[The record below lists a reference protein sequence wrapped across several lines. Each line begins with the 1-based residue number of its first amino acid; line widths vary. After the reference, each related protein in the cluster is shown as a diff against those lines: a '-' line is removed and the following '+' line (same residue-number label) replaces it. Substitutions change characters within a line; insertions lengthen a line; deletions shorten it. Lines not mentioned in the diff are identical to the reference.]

1 MQFQNKNVKP
11 RKRSYYRFSK
21 NYPSKSGN
29 IYAIGESRTRRKKEK
44 RNRIIF
50 YASLILVFA
59 AVFLVV
65 SVARN
70 LSRRPIDGSA
80 QSLADSYDGQL
91 KALEM
96 PDEALGGGIAYEL
109 FRTQLKS
116 DKANAVVVELKRAD
130 GKLNY
135 NSAVQTALDI
145 GACTDAYENA
155 AQTIERLKADGYKII
170 ARVYCFE
177 DPLAASM
184 LKGSAVTMQDGTT
197 VWLDNSAQNDGN
209 PWLNPYSQTAQDYLF
224 GIIGEC
230 ASMGADTVMLNSVSF
245 PTGELTDTAFFS
257 GEAESVE
264 SRNSVLHTF
273 VSKAA
278 EFCGE
283 TQVAVCTDINS
294 ALNGNE
300 QLYAGSMFD
309 SEALFNAVDFTGFSQ
324 TDAFPVGSAS
334 SQGMDKAAFISSAVP
349 ILIQKTEENYTTKS
363 LLPIIDD
370 EAYVSILEN
379 SGINN
384 YILIQK
390 TDT

>member
-11 RKRSYYRFSK
+11 RKKSYYRFSK

-50 YASLILVFA
+50 YASLVLVFA

-80 QSLADSYDGQL
+80 QGLADSYDGQL

-135 NSAVQTALDI
+135 NSSVQTALDI

-155 AQTIERLKADGYKII
+155 AQT
-170 ARVYCFE
+170 
-177 DPLAASM
+177 
-184 LKGSAVTMQDGTT
+184 
-197 VWLDNSAQNDGN
+197 
-209 PWLNPYSQTAQDYLF
+209 
-224 GIIGEC
+224 
-230 ASMGADTVMLNSVSF
+230 
-245 PTGELTDTAFFS
+245 
-257 GEAESVE
+257 
-264 SRNSVLHTF
+264 
-273 VSKAA
+273 
-278 EFCGE
+278 
-283 TQVAVCTDINS
+283 VA
-294 ALNGNE
+294 
-300 QLYAGSMFD
+300 
-309 SEALFNAVDFTGFSQ
+309 
-324 TDAFPVGSAS
+324 
-334 SQGMDKAAFISSAVP
+334 
-349 ILIQKTEENYTTKS
+349 
-363 LLPIIDD
+363 
-370 EAYVSILEN
+370 
-379 SGINN
+379 
-384 YILIQK
+384 
-390 TDT
+390 

>member
-230 ASMGADTVMLNSVSF
+230 AAMGADTVMLNSVSF

-334 SQGMDKAAFISSAVP
+334 SQGMDKAALISSAVP
-349 ILIQKTEENYTTKS
+349 ILIQKTEENYTTKG